1 VPATPRWRVFLSHTG
16 ELRRHPAKGR
26 SYVDRAER
34 AVSAAGHV
42 IADMADFSAADRRPA
57 EVCRGEVEA
66 CDVYV
71 ALIGLRYGSPV
82 RDRPE
87 LSYTELEFETATARG
102 LPRLVFLLDDQSR
115 ELDMP
120 ASALNDPEH
129 GMRQAAFRQR
139 LRDSGLTVQL
149 FRNPDHLGQ
158 LLERSLRRLAEGVGE
173 AGASRLPAA
182 TRRVP
187 ELLPYLPDRHQQEQV
202 MGQALGSLLAA
213 DPPRPLVVILHGE
226 EDQRV
231 ERFRDRFFQHS
242 VAAQFGGTLPIREFH
257 LPWPVHLPPGDP
269 FAEQFLQKIR
279 HHVLGSGAAAEQ
291 LRSLLQEAAGPVLLW
306 SPLTS
311 EEWGREGGALV
322 EQICRFWQESE
333 LFAGQRLI
341 HWISIRYLK
350 PPAYRRRGL
359 LRHWLWDSWRHRR
372 HCRQRQRLNDRIRRC
387 VRAMAGPAAGPVGA
401 LVLPELESVRRSDA
415 ELWVRSQPVQEFLNG
430 QGLLPLE
437 DEVDRFYRLWESE
450 QGLPHIPMEPLA
462 TFLQAQLA
470 RAAPSP

>member
-1 VPATPRWRVFLSHTG
+1 VFLSHTS
-16 ELRRHPAKGR
+16 ELRRHPDHGR

-34 AVSAAGHV
+34 AVSAAGHA
-42 IADMADFSAADRRPA
+42 IADMADFSAEDRRPA
-57 EVCRGEVEA
+57 ELCQAAVQA
-66 CDVYV
+66 CEVYV

-87 LSYTELEFETATARG
+87 LSYTELEFETATALG

-129 GMRQAAFRQR
+129 GKRQAAFRQR

-158 LLERSLRRLAEGVGE
+158 LLERSLRRLAERVAE
-173 AGASRLPAA
+173 RVAEPGANRIPAA
-182 TRRVP
+182 ARPVP
-187 ELLPYLPDRHQQEQV
+187 ELLPYLPDRHQQEQAL
-202 MGQALGSLLAA
+202 GQALGNLLAA
-213 DPPRPLVVILHGE
+213 DPARPLVVILHGE

-242 VAAQFGGTLPIREFH
+242 VATQFGRALPIREFH
-257 LPWPVHLPPGDP
+257 LPWPADLPAGEP
-269 FAEQFLQKIR
+269 FAELFLQKIG
-279 HHVLGSGAAAEQ
+279 HHLLGSGAASDQ
-291 LRSLLQEAAGPVLLW
+291 LRSLLREAAGPVLLW
-306 SPLTS
+306 SPLDS
-311 EEWGREGGALV
+311 EEWGHQGGELV

-350 PPAYRRRGL
+350 PPAYQRRGA

-372 HCRQRQRLNDRIRRC
+372 RCRRRRRLNERIRSC
-387 VRAMAGPAAGPVGA
+387 VRAMAGPAAGRAGA
-401 LVLPELESVRRSDA
+401 VVLPELESVRRSDA

-437 DEVDRFYRLWESE
+437 DEVARFYRLWESE
-450 QGLPHIPMEPLA
+450 QGLPHIPMEQLA
-462 TFLQAQLA
+462 TFLRHQLD